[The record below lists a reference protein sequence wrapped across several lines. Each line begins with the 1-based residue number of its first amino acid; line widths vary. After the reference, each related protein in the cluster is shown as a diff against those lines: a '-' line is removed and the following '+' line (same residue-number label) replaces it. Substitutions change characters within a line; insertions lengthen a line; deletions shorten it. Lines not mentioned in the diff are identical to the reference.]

1 MLRWRLWAQQ
11 LWRGSEQGWV
21 KEKRGRRVA
30 SELRDRTRT
39 QREVGKSEGSAFR
52 LLGPSPHTSLS
63 LAV

>member
-39 QREVGKSEGSAFR
+39 QRWVR
-52 LLGPSPHTSLS
+52 VRDLLSDCLVQVPTLPSH
-63 LAV
+63 